1 MAYYAFVPKDFEHHG
16 VLRMKWGIRR
26 YQPYPKG
33 KRVKGGIEVGE
44 AAKVKQRQKK
54 TSVKKSTSTKVKEE
68 PKEEPKKTIKD
79 MTDEEIR
86 SAVARLKLEKEFKEL
101 LASTT
106 PKKSNKGKE
115 LVTKIL
121 ENSVSNIGGQL
132 TTYAMGTA
140 VNKIAKSLFKDLQGD
155 IVNPKK
161 GQRDK

>member
-1 MAYYAFVPKDFEHHG
+1 MAYYAFVSKDFEQHG
-16 VLRMKWGIRR
+16 VLGMHWGIRR

-33 KRVKGGIEVGE
+33 QKVKGGKEVGE
-44 AAKVKQRQKK
+44 AAKVKQRSK
-54 TSVKKSTSTKVKEE
+54 TKSTRESTPAKVKEE

-101 LASTT
+101 LASSA
-106 PKKSNKGKE
+106 PKKSKKGKE
-115 LVTKIL
+115 LITKIL
-121 ENSVSNIGGQL
+121 EGSVTNIGGQL

-140 VNKIAKSLFKDLQGD
+140 VNKIAKSLFKDLKDD

-161 GQRDK
+161 GQKDK